1 MPHIRPHT
9 ATSAV
14 AMVLLHCS
22 QERVAKG
29 GTMTRVWLRVIVAA
43 VLGTGAVS
51 VGAAAGQDAGRPDG
65 LQLFAERVAAYAELH
80 QRVDAV
86 FPPWKATDDVASI
99 FRRRAYLAAAIKAE
113 RPSARQGDIF
123 PASAASAVRGIVADA
138 LGNVDVEF
146 MLEGL
151 YEECEMPVGY
161 HPQVNAGYPQWATHE
176 MPFVLLTAL
185 PVLPAGIQ
193 YRLIDHDLLLWDVDA
208 NLIVDVLPDA
218 IPRAG
223 S

>member
-1 MPHIRPHT
+1 MN
-9 ATSAV
+9 
-14 AMVLLHCS
+14 
-22 QERVAKG
+22 
-29 GTMTRVWLRVIVAA
+29 RVWSRAIVAA
-43 VLGTGAVS
+43 ALAASAVG
-51 VGAAAGQDAGRPDG
+51 VGAAQGQDPGRPDG

-86 FPPWKATDDVASI
+86 FPPWTPTDDVNSI
-99 FRRRAYLAAAIKAE
+99 FRRRVYLAAGIKAE
-113 RPSARQGDIF
+113 RLHARQGDIF
-123 PASAASAVRGIVADA
+123 EPSAAAAVRGLVAGA
-138 LGNVDVEF
+138 LSGVDVEF
-146 MLEGL
+146 LLQGL
-151 YEECEMPVGY
+151 YEECEMPASY
-161 HPQVNAGYPQWATHE
+161 RPQVNAGYPGWATHE

-218 IPRAG
+218 LPRAG

>member
-1 MPHIRPHT
+1 MN
-9 ATSAV
+9 
-14 AMVLLHCS
+14 
-22 QERVAKG
+22 
-29 GTMTRVWLRVIVAA
+29 RVWSHAFVAA
-43 VLGTGAVS
+43 ALAASS
-51 VGAAAGQDAGRPDG
+51 VGISAAAGQDVGRRDG

-86 FPPWKATDDVASI
+86 FPPWKATDDVDSI
-99 FRRRAYLAAAIKAE
+99 FRRRAYLASAIKAE
-113 RPSARQGDIF
+113 RPNARQGDIF
-123 PASAASAVRGIVADA
+123 QPSAATAVRGIVAGA
-138 LGNVDVEF
+138 LSGVDVEF
-146 MLEGL
+146 LLQSL
-151 YEECEMPVGY
+151 YEECEMPAGY
-161 HPQVNAGYPQWATHE
+161 RPQVNAGYPGWATQE

-218 IPRAG
+218 LPRAG